1 MKNPLALR
9 VILLAAGATV
19 AIMGMS
25 RPAGQEASASTA
37 EKSIDYEFFKSR
49 VEPSFLEKRPGH
61 TRCYVCHLAGRGQN
75 NTAFRLQ
82 KLSPE
87 KPFWTEEQSKHNFQ
101 NVSALV
107 VPGDPGSSR
116 LLIHPF
122 AREVGGDIYH
132 GGGRQFESRND
143 PDWLTLAE
151 WVRGQ
156 KANGSPAK

>member
-1 MKNPLALR
+1 
-9 VILLAAGATV
+9 
-19 AIMGMS
+19 MGMS

-37 EKSIDYEFFKSR
+37 EKSVDYGLFKTR
-49 VEPSFLEKRPGH
+49 VEPIFLKKRPGH

-75 NTAFRLQ
+75 NTAFSLQ
-82 KLSPE
+82 KLSPGNA
-87 KPFWTEEQSKHNFQ
+87 FWTEEQSKLNFQ

-116 LLIHPF
+116 LLIHPLE
-122 AREVGGDIYH
+122 REAGGDIYH
-132 GGGRQFESRND
+132 GGGRQFASRND

-156 KANGSPAK
+156 KVNGSHGK

>member
-1 MKNPLALR
+1 MKKPFALR
-9 VILLAAGATV
+9 VSLFAAAAPL

-25 RPAGQEASASTA
+25 RPAGQEASAFTA
-37 EKSIDYEFFKSR
+37 EKSVDYEFFKTR
-49 VEPSFLEKRPGH
+49 VEPIFLEKRPGH

-82 KLSPE
+82 KLSPGNT
-87 KPFWTEEQSKHNFQ
+87 FWTEEQSKLNFQ

-116 LLIHPF
+116 LLIHPL
-122 AREVGGDIYH
+122 ARGVGGDIYH
-132 GGGRQFESRND
+132 GGGRQFEARND

-151 WVRGQ
+151 WIRGQ
-156 KANGSPAK
+156 KANGSSAK